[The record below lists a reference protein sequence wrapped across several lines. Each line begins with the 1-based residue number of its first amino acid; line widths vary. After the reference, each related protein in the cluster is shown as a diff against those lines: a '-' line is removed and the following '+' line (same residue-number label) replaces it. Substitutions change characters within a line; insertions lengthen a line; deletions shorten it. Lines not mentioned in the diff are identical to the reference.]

1 MMCKRN
7 YAAHVKQNVPHDTRV
22 GPPLGS
28 ILGIFGQVPHE
39 LLLDNNAEC
48 GIIKLPYSR
57 CLQAGLGDR
66 QRRKQ
71 TIKERPFARRRR
83 AQFTSRTSCGPQV
96 SPKRVLRPARSG
108 SSQVRDAAS
117 RLGRKGLGHGCREG
131 VRHLAAN
138 FLSSQGKPRR
148 SGHSRVGSEKA
159 WTARSAQTPRRCDW
173 LSQATR
179 ASGPAHSSSS
189 ACSIRSR
196 PFRRGGPSKDNRTGP
211 SGKKNGPLSSRQ
223 AIGALFDS
231 TTIFERYE
239 RVRRIGAG
247 EVAEPQYRDALA
259 LLLRQGMLRW
269 AGAVD
274 GCRPNKPHRPTAADT
289 LSVAAQRTIVIH
301 LLAQVVMAT
310 PKGRIQ

>member
-7 YAAHVKQNVPHDTRV
+7 YAANVKQNLPHDTPRRL
-22 GPPLGS
+22 PLGS
-28 ILGIFGQVPHE
+28 KSGIFGQFPHE
-39 LLLDNNAEC
+39 LLLDNSARC

-57 CLQAGLGDR
+57 CLQAGLSDR
-66 QRRKQ
+66 QLRKQ
-71 TIKERPFARRRR
+71 TIKERPSARRWC
-83 AQFTSRTSCGPQV
+83 AQFTSRTSSGPQV

-117 RLGRKGLGHGCREG
+117 RVGRKGFSHRRREG

-138 FLSSQGKPRR
+138 LLSSQDKPRR
-148 SGHSRVGSEKA
+148 SGPGRVGSEKA
-159 WTARSAQTPRRCDW
+159 WTTRSAQTPRRYHQ
-173 LSQATR
+173 LSQATG
-179 ASGPAHSSSS
+179 ASGPTHSSSS

-196 PFRRGGPSKDNRTGP
+196 PFRRGGPSKDDRTSP
-211 SGKKNGPLSSRQ
+211 SGKKNGPLSSREPV
-223 AIGALFDS
+223 GALFESS
-231 TTIFERYE
+231 TVFERYE

-247 EVAEPQYRDALA
+247 EVPGPQYCDGLA
-259 LLLRQGMLRW
+259 LLMRQGMLRW
-269 AGAVD
+269 AGVVD
-274 GCRPNKPHRPTAADT
+274 GCRPNNRHRPTPADA